1 VSQPGVDIVRSIEAE
16 DELTR
21 TRGSEQI
28 IEDCVDVDRKEDDE
42 RRPLTIDIFFDFI
55 CPWCLIGKRNLET
68 ALRRFTELRPDVCP
82 KVQWHAYELLP
93 GTPEGGIPYQAFYL
107 ARLGSPEALAM
118 RRAQVQAAGHAAGI
132 KFAFERIEVL
142 PNTALA
148 HDLVAYAAAQGMES
162 RREALVERL
171 FTAYFIEGEDI
182 GNRQVLERIRRECGL
197 NHQALLEHLVDSH
210 PRSGLTSRRS
220 RHDEHVVSGVPS
232 FVFNGT
238 HALSGAHS
246 PYALLQAMLQS
257 SSA

>member
-1 VSQPGVDIVRSIEAE
+1 MSQPGVDIVRSIEAE

-171 FTAYFIEGEDI
+171 FTAYFIEGDDI
-182 GNRQVLERIRRECGL
+182 GNRQVLKRVGQACGL
-197 NHQALLEHLVDSH
+197 NHPALIDQLANSQR
-210 PRSGLTSRRS
+210 RSGGTERRS
-220 RHDEHVVSGVPS
+220 QHDEHLVSGVPS